1 MNLKKLLKLFFL
13 LLLLFTFKTEVA
25 FSHGGDDHDHGHEE
39 KSNANATSNSEYLIK
54 TFDDEKIEVLLKY
67 KDLKASQH
75 SHLNFFITDFHS
87 NKPISDLTGSLI
99 FFNEKEK
106 IESKLVKTDID
117 GMYLSEIEAPK
128 AGEYN
133 LNLKIKNK
141 ELKEKIRFE
150 ELEVSS
156 AVSKDV
162 ITLDKN
168 IFFSPEN
175 IGLVS
180 LFLFFFIIYYYN
192 SRIGLALAKK

>member
-13 LLLLFTFKTEVA
+13 LLLLFNLKTEVA
-25 FSHGGDDHDHGHEE
+25 FSHGGEDHDHGQQE
-39 KSNANATSNSEYLIK
+39 KAKSSSNSEYLIK

-67 KDLKASQH
+67 KDLKATQH

-87 NKPISDLTGSLI
+87 NKPISDVTGSLI

-106 IESKLVKTDID
+106 IEGKLAKTDID
-117 GMYLSEIEAPK
+117 GMYLAEIEAPK

-141 ELKEKIRFE
+141 ELKEKIRFD
-150 ELEVSS
+150 ELVVNE
-156 AVSKDV
+156 AVSKKI

-168 IFFSPEN
+168 LFFSPEN